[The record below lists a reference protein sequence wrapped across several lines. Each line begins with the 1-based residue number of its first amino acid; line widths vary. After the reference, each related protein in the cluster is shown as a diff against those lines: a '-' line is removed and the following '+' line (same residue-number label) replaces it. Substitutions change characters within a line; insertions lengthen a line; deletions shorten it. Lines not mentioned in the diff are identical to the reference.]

1 MNPDSIS
8 EWDDMSCITVQNSI
22 YSKHDQTHSFSPC
35 YRPAPAAV
43 HTLID
48 DSINSEDL
56 KPIGGNPDIWPQS
69 PTTVDAHKKPQKN
82 ITGIT
87 IQMRTRNNSSSSS
100 SISSNET
107 ICSESTKS
115 SVVDQQRIRLHQEKL
130 KNQQLQQKIFE
141 LQKQENDIKCAR
153 KDIKLQCPLSPS
165 KPSNPPVW
173 KTQQGECHTFP
184 EIITCQ
190 SQEQHETDNYIHG
203 SILYDSEC
211 NRRVKLVLKCTGEA
225 FRRNFIHEYTFVD
238 IEAEQ
243 PYQWPFKVGVHKKDK
258 PGRIHFLTK
267 YENGFEQLV
276 STLEI
281 NMVSKPVIY
290 GSSKVSAA
298 KIDYTT
304 DFIKTLD
311 QCIGKGPTLPSGK
324 DKIQSKDEMDDE
336 SMQSTILRSNASTPI
351 QQKSEKKATFKSV
364 TEVEKSRDDLMKIY
378 KQSESK
384 TRIDYK

>member
-1 MNPDSIS
+1 MDQDSIS
-8 EWDDMSCITVQNSI
+8 DWDDMSCITVQNSI
-22 YSKHDQTHSFSPC
+22 YSKNDQTHSFSPC

-48 DSINSEDL
+48 DSNNSQEP
-56 KPIGGNPDIWPQS
+56 KPIGGNSEVWPQY
-69 PTTVDAHKKPQKN
+69 PTTVDTHERPKKN

-130 KNQQLQQKIFE
+130 KNQQLQQKIFV

-153 KDIKLQCPLSPS
+153 KNITLQCPLSPS

-173 KTQQGECHTFP
+173 KTQQDECHTSP
-184 EIITCQ
+184 EIITCH
-190 SQEQHETDNYIHG
+190 SQEQIQSDNYIHG

-211 NRRVKLVLKCTGEA
+211 NRKVKLVLKCTGEA
-225 FRRNFIHEYTFVD
+225 FVRNYIHEYTFVN
-238 IEAEQ
+238 IEAGQ
-243 PYQWPFKVGVHKKDK
+243 PYQWPFKVAVHKKDK

-290 GSSKVSAA
+290 GTSKVSAA
-298 KIDYTT
+298 KIDYSA

-311 QCIGKGPTLPSGK
+311 QCIGKGPTLPSDK
-324 DKIQSKDEMDDE
+324 DKIQSKDEIDDE
-336 SMQSTILRSNASTPI
+336 SIQSTLPRSKASTPI
-351 QQKSEKKATFKSV
+351 QEKATFKSF
-364 TEVEKSRDDLMKIY
+364 TDVEKSRDDLIKIY

>member
-1 MNPDSIS
+1 MDQDSIS
-8 EWDDMSCITVQNSI
+8 DWDDMSCITVQNSI

-48 DSINSEDL
+48 DSINSQEQ
-56 KPIGGNPDIWPQS
+56 KPKEGDPQY
-69 PTTVDAHKKPQKN
+69 PTTVDANERPQKN

-87 IQMRTRNNSSSSS
+87 IQMRTRNNSTSSS

-107 ICSESTKS
+107 ICSESTKA
-115 SVVDQQRIRLHQEKL
+115 SVVDKQRIRLHQEKL

-141 LQKQENDIKCAR
+141 LQKHENNIKCA
-153 KDIKLQCPLSPS
+153 KTNIKLQCPLSPS

-173 KTQQGECHTFP
+173 KTQQDECHTAQENIF
-184 EIITCQ
+184 CQ
-190 SQEQHETDNYIHG
+190 TQEQNETNNHIHG

-225 FRRNFIHEYTFVD
+225 FLRNYIHEYTFVNV
-238 IEAEQ
+238 EAGQ
-243 PYQWPFKVGVHKKDK
+243 PYQWPFKVDVHKKDK

-281 NMVSKPVIY
+281 NMVSKPIIY
-290 GSSKVSAA
+290 GTSKVSAA
-298 KIDYTT
+298 KIDYSA

-311 QCIGKGPTLPSGK
+311 QCIAKGPTLPS
-324 DKIQSKDEMDDE
+324 DKEKSESKDEIDDE
-336 SMQSTILRSNASTPI
+336 STQSTIPRSKVSSPI
-351 QQKSEKKATFKSV
+351 QEKTSFKSF
-364 TEVEKSRDDLMKIY
+364 TEVETSRDDLIKIY
-378 KQSESK
+378 KQTESK
-384 TRIDYK
+384 TRIDFK